1 MSSFVISLVLAI
13 GAATYAWT
21 KLVHSTGNGDPKKI
35 ILSSGVI
42 GVIVFLFILSLL
54 KLVLHIN

>member
-1 MSSFVISLVLAI
+1 MSSFVISLVVAI

-21 KLVHSTGNGDPKKI
+21 KLVHGTGNADPKKI

-42 GVIVFLFILSLL
+42 GVIVFLFLLSLL